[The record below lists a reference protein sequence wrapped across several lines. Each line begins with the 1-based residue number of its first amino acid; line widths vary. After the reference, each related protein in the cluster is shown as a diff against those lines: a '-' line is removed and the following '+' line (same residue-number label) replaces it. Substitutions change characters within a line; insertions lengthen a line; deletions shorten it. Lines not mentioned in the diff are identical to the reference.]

1 MIELIH
7 NKKLWEVPA
16 LLFWQLRSRMEI
28 KIVEMGKKVNSAILK
43 YKPQRYISQRDVLS
57 FCIYQ
62 LYKYMEIRSKS

>member
-28 KIVEMGKKVNSAILK
+28 KIVEIGKKVNSEILK

>member
-16 LLFWQLRSRMEI
+16 LLFWQLRSSMEI
-28 KIVEMGKKVNSAILK
+28 KIVEMGKKVNSEILK

>member
-28 KIVEMGKKVNSAILK
+28 KIVEMGKKVNSEILK

-57 FCIYQ
+57 FCIYK
-62 LYKYMEIRSKS
+62 LYKYMEIRSKI

>member
-28 KIVEMGKKVNSAILK
+28 KIVEMGKKVNSEILK

>member
-16 LLFWQLRSRMEI
+16 LLFWQLRSTMEI
-28 KIVEMGKKVNSAILK
+28 KIVEMGKKVNSEILK

>member
-7 NKKLWEVPA
+7 HKKLWEVPA

-28 KIVEMGKKVNSAILK
+28 KIVEMGKKVNSEILK

-62 LYKYMEIRSKS
+62 LYKYMEIWSKS

>member
-7 NKKLWEVPA
+7 NKKLWEVPD

-28 KIVEMGKKVNSAILK
+28 KIVEMGKKVNSEILK

>member
-7 NKKLWEVPA
+7 HKKLWEVPA

-28 KIVEMGKKVNSAILK
+28 KIVEMGKKVNSEILK

>member
-7 NKKLWEVPA
+7 NKKLWEVPD

-28 KIVEMGKKVNSAILK
+28 KIVEMEKKVNSEILK